1 MLKSQVY
8 FFYAHGSH
16 FGFFASTALQLVLHC
31 RWLANSPEVGIANI
45 AIISKIVNVNTNF
58 YQCFFQANASLLIV
72 LLCVMNTSLCY
83 PLPVAEAEPM
93 TGVEMYM
100 GTMMAAALLA
110 KGVSE

>member
-1 MLKSQVY
+1 M
-8 FFYAHGSH
+8 FF
-16 FGFFASTALQLVLHC
+16 FL
-31 RWLANSPEVGIANI
+31 
-45 AIISKIVNVNTNF
+45 
-58 YQCFFQANASLLIV
+58 QANASLLIV

-110 KGVSE
+110 KGVSECLLFAQLSLTISLLGYLFGALVHGLKTEPRSLGNYGSFGRLSWTRGNQDYEYFG